1 MIECGQ
7 EEQYFAIL
15 FSFFFGGSMLIWL
28 LSSYLHSE
36 MKVDKVLHTTNS
48 YLITAKTQIMSQT
61 LVLSNWFPLLRSLN
75 LLCTPPTP
83 LHSFIDPPIYILQQ
97 PNLSFSACFVLL
109 SQPNQLLMNFLLP
122 SSLLLSPFNL
132 SFAHTPLHQ
141 EASPLSV
148 CICVYLCVYLPTCFP
163 SLYLNQG
170 LGESRG
176 CMGES
181 FIFTLC
187 QDKTS
192 PPTPASVCSSTP
204 AWDWSMILPIRW
216 EWEKACLGWIVW
228 VYLSSIISHPAACTC
243 LSLSASPPAVTLF
256 LRRIVKHSFTVFS
269 ACFDV

>member
-1 MIECGQ
+1 M
-7 EEQYFAIL
+7 
-15 FSFFFGGSMLIWL
+15 
-28 LSSYLHSE
+28 
-36 MKVDKVLHTTNS
+36 LHTTNS

-61 LVLSNWFPLLRSLN
+61 LALSDWFPLPRSLN

-109 SQPNQLLMNFLLP
+109 CQPNQLLMNFPLP

-132 SFAHTPLHQ
+132 SFAPTPLHQ
-141 EASPLSV
+141 AASPLSV
-148 CICVYLCVYLPTCFP
+148 CICVYPCVCLCTCFL

-176 CMGES
+176 RMGES
-181 FIFTLC
+181 FKFTLC
-187 QDKTS
+187 QDKAS
-192 PPTPASVCSSTP
+192 PLTPASVCSSTHV
-204 AWDWSMILPIRW
+204 WDWSMILPIRW
-216 EWEKACLGWIVW
+216 EWEKACLGCIVW
-228 VYLSSIISHPAACTC
+228 VYPSSIISYPAARTC

-256 LRRIVKHSFTVFS
+256 LHRIVKHSFAVSS